1 MTIYAAHVVMLGGLP
16 GIIIRLHD
24 VATVAKGGA
33 GRVIKEIDED
43 RHQYPRA
50 NGQHF
55 IKLGMEM
62 EMDSDPLQK
71 LFDSIFLD

>member
-43 RHQYPRA
+43 RHQNPRA

-55 IKLGMEM
+55 IKPGT
-62 EMDSDPLQK
+62 
-71 LFDSIFLD
+71 